1 MNTTKEK
8 YKYQVHTNWSSR
20 WVFAVSIMSFILI
33 ALLLIYR
40 DTLISTVSIWLRSET
55 FAHGILIFPI
65 SGYMIWT
72 RRKELQQIQ
81 PKPQP
86 IAIAFIFLIA
96 IGWLLAHIAAVQV
109 AQQLLF
115 VTLLIGII
123 WGILGNRVVR
133 ALTFPLAYLF
143 FAVPIG
149 EALIPPLQDFTA
161 YVSVKGLQITG
172 VPVYLEGRYITIP
185 SGTFE
190 VAEACSGLR
199 YLISSLALGTL
210 YAYLSYQNYY
220 KRAIFILFSIIVPIV
235 ANGIRAYMI
244 IMIAYLS
251 SMKLAT
257 GIDHIIYGWI
267 FFGVVIFF
275 LFWVGSFWRESN
287 IVNSVLVDPLINSNA
302 SNPKK
307 QFILTGLLLITAASL
322 GPISATQL
330 YKQSINA
337 ACTVSIPKGS
347 LNWSDPSHPND
358 VWEPNFPSMEQ
369 NTRQVYSLNNEKNK
383 EVQLLT
389 IYYADESQDSEL
401 INSQNHL
408 YDNEVWQRVSEENRL
423 VSLEGKNFQARELV
437 MRSSNGY
444 RLVWYWYDISGWQT
458 INLIKAK
465 MLEAWSKL
473 LHPQMNGS
481 ILIAVATDIV
491 NTVEVEEPQRL
502 LLKFLNETPEI
513 TSPRSMLSCN

>member
-1 MNTTKEK
+1 MNTIKEE
-8 YKYQVHTNWSSR
+8 YKYQVHTSWGSR
-20 WVFAVSIMSFILI
+20 WVFAASTVSFILI

-40 DTLISTVSIWLRSET
+40 DTLTSIIAIWLRSET
-55 FAHGILIFPI
+55 FTHGILIFPI

-86 IAIAFIFLIA
+86 VAIVLICLIA
-96 IGWLLAHIAAVQV
+96 IGWLLAHIAAVQF

-115 VTLLIGII
+115 IALLIGIT
-123 WGILGNRVVR
+123 WGILGSRVVR

-161 YVSVKGLQITG
+161 YVSVKGLQMTG
-172 VPVYLEGRYITIP
+172 VPVYLEGLYITIP

-210 YAYLSYQNYY
+210 YAYLSYQSYY
-220 KRAIFILFSIIVPIV
+220 KRAIFIAFSIIVPII

-267 FFGVVIFF
+267 FFGAVIFF
-275 LFWVGSFWRESN
+275 LFWAGSFWRESN
-287 IVNSVLVDPLINSNA
+287 IVNSISVDSLINSNT
-302 SNPKK
+302 SNSKK

-322 GPISATQL
+322 GPISAIQL
-330 YKQSINA
+330 YKQPINT

-347 LNWSDPSHPND
+347 LNWSGPFHPSDVWDPS
-358 VWEPNFPSMEQ
+358 FPSTEQ
-369 NTRQVYSLNNEKNK
+369 DTRQVYSLNNEKNK
-383 EVQLLT
+383 EIQILT
-389 IYYADESQDSEL
+389 IYYPEETQDSEL

-408 YDNEVWQRVSEENRL
+408 YDGKVWQRVSEENQL
-423 VSLEGKNFQARELV
+423 VALEGKNFQVRELV
-437 MRSSNGY
+437 MRSTNGY
-444 RLVWYWYDISGWQT
+444 RLVWYWYNISGWQT

-465 MLEAWSKL
+465 IFEAWGKL
-473 LHPQMNGS
+473 IHPQTHGS
-481 ILIAVATDIV
+481 ILIAVATDII
-491 NTVEVEEPQRL
+491 NTVEVEKSKRL
-502 LLKFLNETPEI
+502 LSKFLNENPAT
-513 TSPRSMLSCN
+513 TSPRSILACK